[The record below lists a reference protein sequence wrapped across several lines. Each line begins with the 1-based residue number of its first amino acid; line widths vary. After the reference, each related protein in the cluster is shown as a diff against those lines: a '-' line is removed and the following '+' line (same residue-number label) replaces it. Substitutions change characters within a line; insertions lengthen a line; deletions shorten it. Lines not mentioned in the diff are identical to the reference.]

1 MRLVGKVIG
10 YLISALGLGILIFSL
25 LGLLDPQGVQM
36 ANDSDPFGV
45 PPSTTQLLLHVAVGI
60 AMLAAG
66 AWLVVRNRRV

>member
-10 YLISALGLGILIFSL
+10 YLLSALGLGIVIFSL
-25 LGLLDPQGVQM
+25 LGLLDPQGAQM

-45 PPSTTQLLLHVAVGI
+45 PPSTTQLLLHVAFGI

-66 AWLVVRNRRV
+66 TWLVVRNRRV